1 MSNYKFKLGDR
12 VKVINLRE
20 GTNDNKT
27 IKIGMTGT
35 VIEDNSYRPWVVFD
49 EEICSERYGNSY
61 NGSDKKRT
69 MCMWEDEIEFLLPI
83 IKKSDLRNGDI
94 TTYRNDDKRIV
105 DEKNKRLVYLTDFSR
120 GALHFNNY
128 DEDLFEN
135 GQNGNSQ
142 WDIVKVYRPMTEQTF
157 RTERIKKVKEMTLE
171 QVCKELGYEVKIV
184 KGEKQNV

>member
-1 MSNYKFKLGDR
+1 MSYKFKSGDR
-12 VKVINLRE
+12 VKVVNLRAE
-20 GTNDNKT
+20 TNRGKYN
-27 IKIGMTGT
+27 IEEGMTGK
-35 VIEDNSYRPWVVFD
+35 VIEDDSNRPWVEFD
-49 EEICSERYGNSY
+49 EEICSGRDGNSY
-61 NGSDKKRT
+61 RGSNRNRT
-69 MCMWEDEIEFLLPI
+69 MCMWEDEIDFISPV
-83 IKKSDLRNGDI
+83 IKKLGLRNGDI
-94 TTYRNDDKRIV
+94 ITYRNDDKRIV

-171 QVCKELGYEVKIV
+171 QVCKELGYEVKII
-184 KGEKQNV
+184 KEEK